1 MRRLVGWSAFLL
13 VVAVVAVGV
22 LWWQNAGP
30 GPVEPATV
38 DFTNLDADQLATL
51 LERGHAV
58 ARAGD
63 CAACHQS
70 QDGLDYA
77 GGYAMH
83 LPMGTIYGTNI
94 TPSLEYGIGRW
105 TADDL
110 WQAMVWGLR
119 VDGANLYPAMPY
131 ASYRRVDR
139 ADVDALWLY
148 LMSQPAVEKPNR
160 DPEMPFP
167 FNIRPAITFW
177 NMAFLPEDRSLP
189 RIDGK
194 SDAWARGRYLVDV
207 LGHCGECHTPRNL
220 AFAKTDRHL
229 QGEVLEGALAPDITA
244 ANLARRGW
252 TDADLASFLKTG
264 MSKQGV
270 AALTMWPV
278 IQHSTQ
284 HLPAADLRAIATY
297 LMDGAPTTAPIVASA
312 DLPQDGAK
320 QYLGLCAGCHGVN
333 GEGQPHASPP
343 LDSNTT
349 AMLRDPGNLVRIIAE
364 GIPAH
369 AFPGEARMQAMPAYG
384 DRMSAA
390 EMAALV
396 NYMRQRWGGLP
407 GGVTESDVVRLL
419 NERR

>member
-1 MRRLVGWSAFLL
+1 MRPLFRWSAFLL
-13 VVAVVAVGV
+13 LVAVVAVGV
-22 LWWQNAGP
+22 VWWQNSGP

-38 DFTNLDADQLATL
+38 DFTSLDADQHAALV
-51 LERGHAV
+51 ERGLAV

-70 QDGLDYA
+70 QDGLEYA
-77 GGYAMH
+77 GGYALH

-94 TPSLEYGIGRW
+94 TPSIEHGIGRW

-110 WQAMVWGLR
+110 WQSMVWGVR
-119 VDGANLYPAMPY
+119 ADGANLYPAMPY
-131 ASYRRVDR
+131 ASYHRVQR

-148 LMSQPAVEKPNR
+148 LMSIRAVEKPNL
-160 DPEMPFP
+160 DPDLPFP

-189 RIDGK
+189 PADGK
-194 SDAWARGRYLVDV
+194 SQAWTRGRYLVEV

-229 QGEVLEGALAPDITA
+229 QGEVLEGALAPDMTA
-244 ANLARRGW
+244 DNLARRGW
-252 TDADLASFLKTG
+252 TEADLAGFLKTG
-264 MSKQGV
+264 VSKQGV
-270 AALTMWPV
+270 ATLTMWPV

-284 HLPAADLRAIATY
+284 YLPEADLAAIATY
-297 LMDGAPTTAPIVASA
+297 LMDGAPAIAPIVAA
-312 DLPQDGAK
+312 TDLPQAGARL
-320 QYLGLCAGCHGVN
+320 YLGLCAGCHGVD
-333 GEGQPHASPP
+333 GEGKPHASPP

-349 AMLRDPGNLVRIIAE
+349 AMLPDPGNLVRIIAE
-364 GIPAH
+364 GIPARN
-369 AFPGEARMQAMPAYG
+369 FPGEARMQAMPAYG
-384 DRMSAA
+384 NRMSTD

-396 NYMRQRWGGLP
+396 NYMRQRWGGMP

-419 NERR
+419 DDRL